1 MTDIDIAVSDLIEC
15 VKSHG
20 LTLAFAESLTGGLIS
35 ASVVAVPG
43 VSEFFNGAIVSYSNE
58 VKINTLK
65 VPSDVISSVGA
76 VSAEC
81 AEYMARGVAK
91 ELNSDVGVSATGIAG
106 PDGGSDLKPVGT
118 VYIGAYCK
126 GNTKTERFVFEGDR
140 LKIREQ
146 TVIEALKLAKDIIV
160 NG

>member
-1 MTDIDIAVSDLIEC
+1 MTDIDIAVSELIEC
-15 VKSHG
+15 VKAEG

-43 VSEFFNGAIVSYSNE
+43 VSAFFNGAIVSYSNE

-91 ELNSDVGVSATGIAG
+91 ELDSDVGVSTTGIAG

-118 VYIGAYCK
+118 VFISAYCR
-126 GNTKTERFVFEGDR
+126 GDQLTRRFVFEGDR
-140 LKIREQ
+140 KQVRDQ
-146 TVIEALKLAKDIIV
+146 SVIEALKLAREIVV

>member
-1 MTDIDIAVSDLIEC
+1 MTEVETCVYELIDCLKARD
-15 VKSHG
+15 

-43 VSEFFNGAIVSYSNE
+43 VSSFFNGAIVSYSNE

-76 VSAEC
+76 VSKEC
-81 AEYMARGVAK
+81 AEYMARGVAGV
-91 ELNSDVGVSATGIAG
+91 LDSDVGVSATGIAG
-106 PDGGSDLKPVGT
+106 PDGGSDAKPVGT
-118 VYIGAYCK
+118 VFISAYCN
-126 GNTKTERFVFEGDR
+126 GRIKTERFVFEGDR

-146 TVIEALKLAKDIIV
+146 SVVEALKLAKEIAV

>member
-1 MTDIDIAVSDLIEC
+1 MSDIDAAAADLIEC
-15 VKSHG
+15 IKDRG

-35 ASVVAVPG
+35 ASIVAVPG
-43 VSEFFNGAIVSYSNE
+43 VSEFYNGAIVSYSNE

-65 VPSDVISSVGA
+65 VPADVISSVGA
-76 VSAEC
+76 VSYEC
-81 AEYMARGVAK
+81 AEYMAKGCAM
-91 ELNSDVGVSATGIAG
+91 ELNSDVAVSATGIAG

-118 VYIGAYCK
+118 VYIGAYCQGK
-126 GNTKTERFVFEGDR
+126 TKTKKFIFEGDR
-140 LKIREQ
+140 LKVREQ